1 MSEKKVH
8 NYDGLS
14 FTTRAIH
21 VGNEPDPGTGAIEP
35 AINMANSFLLPYDPS
50 TMNWSASED
59 KIYTRNGGVNQGLL
73 EKKIANLEGG
83 EDCVV
88 LASGVAALSALFF
101 TKLKKGDHVIFST
114 VTYIATYR
122 IFNELWTEK
131 WGIETSI
138 VDCTDLEKVKAAIKP
153 NTKLIHFE
161 TPGNP
166 TLCICDIEGIVKLA
180 HEHGILV
187 SADNTFSSPYNT
199 RPLEYG
205 VDFVVESLTK
215 YINGHGDSMGGAII
229 GNHEDMDK
237 IRYQAQ
243 VNIGGVI
250 SPFNAWLIMRGA
262 VTFPLRMQVP
272 NDNAPAIAEWLEKQP
287 CVSFVA
293 YPGLKSHKGHELA
306 VKQMKNGFG
315 GVLSFGL
322 KGEHDLYNRVVT
334 HLNIFTSAVSLGHDA
349 SLIVFLGE
357 DDERMYLYP
366 QEFHGGFYRV
376 AIGIEDKK
384 DLIDDLRQA
393 FKAEG
398 LETVD

>member
-1 MSEKKVH
+1 MSK
-8 NYDGLS
+8 NYDELS

-21 VGNEPDPGTGAIEP
+21 VGNDADTATGAIEP
-35 AINMANSFLLPYDPS
+35 AVYMANSFLLPYDAS
-50 TMNWSASED
+50 QMNWSASEAN
-59 KIYTRNGGVNQGLL
+59 IYTRNGGVNQGML

-83 EDCVV
+83 QDCVV

-122 IFNELWTEK
+122 IFHELWNEK

-138 VDCTDLEKVKAAIKP
+138 VDCTDVENIRKAIRP

-166 TLCICDIEGIVKLA
+166 TLCICDIEAIVKLA

-199 RPLEYG
+199 RPIEYG

-215 YINGHGDSMGGAII
+215 YINGHGDSMGGAVI
-229 GNHEDMDK
+229 GSHEDMEK

-243 VNIGGVI
+243 VNIGGCI
-250 SPFNAWLIMRGA
+250 SPFNAWLIQRGCT
-262 VTFPLRMQVP
+262 TFPLRMQVH
-272 NDNAPAIAEWLEKQP
+272 NDNALAVAEWLERQP

-293 YPGLKSHKGHELA
+293 YPGLKSHKGHDLA
-306 VKQMKNGFG
+306 VKQMKHGFG

-322 KGEHDLYNRVVT
+322 HGEHDLYNRVVT
-334 HLNIFTSAVSLGHDA
+334 HLQIFTSAVSLGNAA

-366 QEFHGGFYRV
+366 EEFHNGFYRV
-376 AIGIEDKK
+376 AIGIEDKN
-384 DLIDDLRQA
+384 DLIHDLKQA
-393 FKAEG
+393 FEAEG
-398 LETVD
+398 LQTVD

>member
-1 MSEKKVH
+1 MSEMKEKSF
-8 NYDGLS
+8 DGMS

-21 VGNEPDPGTGAIEP
+21 VGNEPDPSTGAIEP
-35 AINMANSFLLPYDPS
+35 PINMANSFLLPYDPS
-50 TMNWSASED
+50 TMNWSASEGN
-59 KIYTRNGGVNQGLL
+59 IYTRNGGVNQGLL
-73 EKKIANLEGG
+73 EKKIANLENG
-83 EDCVV
+83 EDCVC

-101 TKLKKGDHVIFST
+101 SMLKKGDHVIFSK

-122 IFNELWTEK
+122 IFNELWNDK
-131 WGIETSI
+131 WGIETTI
-138 VDCTDLEKVKAAIKP
+138 VDCTDIEEIKKAIKP

-166 TLCICDIEGIVKLA
+166 TLCICDIEAIVKLA
-180 HEHGILV
+180 HENGFKV
-187 SADNTFSSPYNT
+187 SVDNTFSSPYNT

-205 VDFVVESLTK
+205 VDYVVESLTK

-229 GNHEDMDK
+229 GKHEDMEK

-262 VTFPLRMQVP
+262 VTFPLRMQVH
-272 NDNAPAIAEWLEKQP
+272 NDNAMAIAQWLEKQP

-293 YPGLKSHKGHELA
+293 YPGLESHKNHDLA
-306 VKQMKNGFG
+306 VKQMEHGFG

-376 AIGIEDKK
+376 AIGIEDKN
-384 DLIDDLRQA
+384 DLINDLRQA
-393 FKAEG
+393 FQAEG

>member
-1 MSEKKVH
+1 MSEK

-21 VGNEPDPGTGAIEP
+21 VGNEPDPATGAIEP
-35 AINMANSFLLPYDPS
+35 PINMANSFVLPYDPS
-50 TMNWSASED
+50 TMNWSASEGN
-59 KIYTRNGGVNQGLL
+59 IYTRNGGVNQGLL
-73 EKKIANLEGG
+73 EKKIANLENG
-83 EDCVV
+83 EDCVC

-101 TKLKKGDHVIFST
+101 TLLKKGDHVIFSK
-114 VTYIATYR
+114 VTYVATYR
-122 IFNELWTEK
+122 IFNEIWGEK
-131 WGIETSI
+131 MGIETSI
-138 VDCTDLEKVKAAIKP
+138 VDCTDINEIKAAIKP

-166 TLCICDIEGIVKLA
+166 TLCICDIEAIVRLA
-180 HEHGILV
+180 HENGILV

-205 VDFVVESLTK
+205 VDYVVESLTK

-229 GNHEDMDK
+229 GDHETLEK
-237 IRYQAQ
+237 VRYQAQ

-262 VTFPLRMQVP
+262 VTFPLRMQVH
-272 NDNAPAIAEWLEKQP
+272 NDNALAVARWLERQP

-293 YPGLKSHKGHELA
+293 YPGLEGHRGHELA
-306 VKQMKNGFG
+306 IKQMEHGFG
-315 GVLSFGL
+315 GVLCFGL

-334 HLNIFTSAVSLGHDA
+334 HLSIFTSAVSLGHDA

-376 AIGIEDKK
+376 AIGIEDKN
-384 DLIDDLRQA
+384 DLIADLRQA
-393 FKAEG
+393 FVAEG
-398 LETVD
+398 LEVCD

>member
-1 MSEKKVH
+1 MKSDTK
-8 NYDGLS
+8 NLS
-14 FTTRAIH
+14 FQTRAIH
-21 VGNEPDPGTGAIEP
+21 VGNEPDPASGAIENS
-35 AINMANSFLLPYDPS
+35 IYMANSFVLPYDPS

-59 KIYTRNGGVNQGLL
+59 NIYTRNGGVNQGFL
-73 EKKIANLEGG
+73 EKKIANLENG

-101 TKLKKGDHVIFST
+101 TELKKGDHVIFST

-122 IFNELWTEK
+122 IFHELWTEK

-138 VDCTDLEKVKAAIKP
+138 VDTTDLEAVKAAIRP

-161 TPGNP
+161 TFGNP
-166 TLCICDIEGIVKLA
+166 TNCVTDMAAIVKLA
-180 HEHGILV
+180 KENNILV
-187 SADNTFSSPYNT
+187 SVDNTFASPYNV
-199 RPLEYG
+199 RPIEFG

-229 GNHEDMDK
+229 GPKAELDK

-243 VNIGGVI
+243 VNIGGCI
-250 SPFNAWLIMRGA
+250 SPFNAWLIARGA
-262 VTFPLRMQVP
+262 QTFPLRMQVH
-272 NDNAPAIAEWLEKQP
+272 NDNALAIAKWLEKQP

-293 YPGLKSHKGHELA
+293 YAGLESNKGYEIAKSETNH
-306 VKQMKNGFG
+306 GFG
-315 GVLSFGL
+315 AVLCFGL

-334 HLNIFTSAVSLGHDA
+334 HLNIFTSAVSLGNA
-349 SLIVFLGE
+349 GSLIVFLGE

-366 QEFHGGFYRV
+366 EEFHNGFYRV
-376 AIGIEDKK
+376 AIGIEDKN
-384 DLIDDLRQA
+384 DLINDLKQA
-393 FKAEG
+393 FIAEG